1 MPIFNF
7 TRPWPLSEST
17 CSNRERD
24 SHSPPTWINTAMTK
38 PTTMFTMLAVAAIAL
53 TPVKFSAQ
61 APEPQATPDES
72 TPEEQSASVE
82 EDTPPE
88 QSVPTDEDT
97 PVEEST
103 PDQNSIQPPM
113 PPAITPPAQS
123 MTAQDQTPEPAA
135 SPSSAEVSNKPGS
148 HGNYGWIGLLGL
160 LGLAGLLP
168 RRHDPQSRR
177 YRST

>member
-72 TPEEQSASVE
+72 TPEEQSTPVE

-103 PDQNSIQPPM
+103 PDQNSIQPPTQ
-113 PPAITPPAQS
+113 PAITPPTQY
-123 MTAQDQTPEPAA
+123 MTPAGQTPEPAESSSA
-135 SPSSAEVSNKPGS
+135 SPSSAEVLNKPGG
-148 HGNYGWIGLLGL
+148 HGNFGWIGLLGL
-160 LGLAGLLP
+160 FGLVGV
-168 RRHDPQSRR
+168 
-177 YRST
+177 